1 MPRLLIDG
9 RVVELEEG
17 KTLLRVCLEGGFYV
31 PNLCCLEE
39 MKNPPASC
47 RLCFVEIEGE
57 NKPVV
62 SCRVE
67 PREGMVVRTDA
78 AAVRQLQRTALRLLL
93 STHRVACRNCPS
105 NRKCALQRMAK
116 FLGIPLKSGALEYI
130 ERGASPG
137 FNHPLLAYEPMR
149 CVLCGRCIFTCRRKN
164 GYSLLTFAGRG
175 FDTMVSFIGERN
187 PARIPCN
194 NCRACA
200 EICPVSAIFVKAGQD
215 PIRLHDPR
223 EAILSARGEGIKWK

>member
-1 MPRLLIDG
+1 MIKLIVDE
-9 RVVELEEG
+9 REIEVEEG
-17 KTLLRVCLEGGFYV
+17 KTLLLTCLENGVYV

-57 NKPVV
+57 NKPIV

-78 AAVRQLQRTALRLLL
+78 AAVRQFQRTALRLLL

-105 NRKCALQRMAK
+105 NRKCVLQNMAK
-116 FLGIPLKSGALEYI
+116 FLSIPLKSGPLDYI
-130 ERGASPG
+130 ERTSSG
-137 FNHPLLAYEPMR
+137 FTHPFLDYDPLR
-149 CVLCGRCIFTCRRKN
+149 CVLCGRCVFTCREKN

-175 FDTMVSFIGERN
+175 FDTVVSFVGERD
-187 PARIPCN
+187 PARHSCD

-200 EICPVSAIFVKAGQD
+200 ESCPVSAIF
-215 PIRLHDPR
+215 
-223 EAILSARGEGIKWK
+223 IKDAQGGF

>member
-1 MPRLLIDG
+1 MIKLIVDE
-9 RVVELEEG
+9 REIEVEEG
-17 KTLLRVCLEGGFYV
+17 KTLLRTCLENGVYV

-57 NKPVV
+57 NKPIV

-67 PREGMVVRTDA
+67 PREGMVVRTDT

-93 STHRVACRNCPS
+93 STHRVACRTCPS
-105 NRKCALQRMAK
+105 NRKCVLQNMAK

-130 ERGASPG
+130 ERISSS
-137 FNHPLLAYEPMR
+137 FTHPFLGYEPLR
-149 CVLCGRCIFTCRRKN
+149 CVLCGRCVFTCREKN

-175 FDTMVSFIGERN
+175 FDTVVSFVGERD
-187 PARIPCN
+187 PARHSCD

-200 EICPVSAIFVKAGQD
+200 ESCPVSAIFMK
-215 PIRLHDPR
+215 
-223 EAILSARGEGIKWK
+223 E